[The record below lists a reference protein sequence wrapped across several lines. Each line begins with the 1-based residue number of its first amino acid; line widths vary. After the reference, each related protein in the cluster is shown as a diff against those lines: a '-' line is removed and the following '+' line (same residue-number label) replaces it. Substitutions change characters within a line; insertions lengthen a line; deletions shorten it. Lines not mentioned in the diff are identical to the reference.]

1 VVIHASTPE
10 LVVLAVLAFIWAG
23 IGYRLS
29 ERTRKATGRT
39 PWGLPSPIWALLWF
53 LSVLLGL
60 VLYLIAKYTDARR
73 AVRMGV
79 EQFSSHG
86 QVLRPMP
93 TASEAKPVRPGS
105 QFPAYPRPANSPD
118 PGAPDQSH
126 LPLPP
131 TSPASPPSPSPEPKQ
146 AAALEPPQGVGSQAP
161 RQALPPPGWHPDPS
175 GRFHYRWWDGSVWTT
190 QVSVSG
196 QHLIDTNP
204 DQRIGQY

>member
-1 VVIHASTPE
+1 MVIHASTPE

-93 TASEAKPVRPGS
+93 TATEAKPDRKS
-105 QFPAYPRPANSPD
+105 TRLNS
-118 PGAPDQSH
+118 SH
-126 LPLPP
+126 
-131 TSPASPPSPSPEPKQ
+131 
-146 AAALEPPQGVGSQAP
+146 
-161 RQALPPPGWHPDPS
+161 
-175 GRFHYRWWDGSVWTT
+175 
-190 QVSVSG
+190 
-196 QHLIDTNP
+196 
-204 DQRIGQY
+204 